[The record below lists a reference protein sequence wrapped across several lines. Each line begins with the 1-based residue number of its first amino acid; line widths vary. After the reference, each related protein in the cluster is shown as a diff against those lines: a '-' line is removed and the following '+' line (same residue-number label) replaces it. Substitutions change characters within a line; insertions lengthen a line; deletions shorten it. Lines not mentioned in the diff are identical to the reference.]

1 MIISPSIYG
10 YPAIARELPNTFKIL
25 NNLGKIAEDINGRLV
40 GTAVG
45 SNISITSE
53 EVHNLMFDNEK
64 YLNIAKMI
72 ATEQTRIL
80 KEKEKSKIKETV
92 QHKTKPKID
101 FNDNQN
107 HKKLI
112 LGKIDSSL

>member
-1 MIISPSIYG
+1 MI
-10 YPAIARELPNTFKIL
+10 AA
-25 NNLGKIAEDINGRLV
+25 DINNRLV
-40 GTAVG
+40 GTMPA
-45 SNISITSE
+45 IKFE

-92 QHKTKPKID
+92 QHKTKPKGLPYGTS
-101 FNDNQN
+101 FRR
-107 HKKLI
+107 KAESGKL
-112 LGKIDSSL
+112 KAES